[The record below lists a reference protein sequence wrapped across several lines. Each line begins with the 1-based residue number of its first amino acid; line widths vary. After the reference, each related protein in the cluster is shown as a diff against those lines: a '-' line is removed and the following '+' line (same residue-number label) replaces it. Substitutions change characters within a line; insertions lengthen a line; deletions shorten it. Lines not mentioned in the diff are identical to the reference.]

1 MKHFLIDAHE
11 VLSDAKQAEVFTG
24 AHASHNT
31 PSPTPG
37 TAPRG
42 NTKGNRDAKRR

>member
-31 PSPTPG
+31 PRPTPG
-37 TAPRG
+37 TAPQRQHEG
-42 NTKGNRDAKRR
+42 